1 MDGHPPN
8 DKGNTMNDDDRLTPE
23 ERAVI
28 EAALTYTNE
37 GEGFQALDRAC
48 RELRKA
54 TAPPEPFE
62 RYMAKYGPDWGA
74 YQGIDPDYWAD
85 VSGADGAETWR
96 VQITPIERVR

>member
-1 MDGHPPN
+1 M
-8 DKGNTMNDDDRLTPE
+8 TDDDRLTPE

-28 EAALTYTNE
+28 EAAVDWRSQPGDHTAIT
-37 GEGFQALDRAC
+37 ARDRALSDAVLA
-48 RELRKA
+48 LRKA

-62 RYMAKYGPDWGA
+62 RYMAKYGPDWGS

-96 VQITPIERVR
+96 VLITPIERVR

>member
-1 MDGHPPN
+1 
-8 DKGNTMNDDDRLTPE
+8 MNDDDRLTPE

-28 EAALTYTNE
+28 EAAL
-37 GEGFQALDRAC
+37 ALASQPGMDTAQVADIRSVRRAVTAY
-48 RELRKA
+48 RKA

>member
-1 MDGHPPN
+1 
-8 DKGNTMNDDDRLTPE
+8 MNDDDRLTPE

-28 EAALTYTNE
+28 DAAMAYTDTDIGTVDAAL
-37 GEGFQALDRAC
+37 GRLDDAVIA
-48 RELRKA
+48 LRKA